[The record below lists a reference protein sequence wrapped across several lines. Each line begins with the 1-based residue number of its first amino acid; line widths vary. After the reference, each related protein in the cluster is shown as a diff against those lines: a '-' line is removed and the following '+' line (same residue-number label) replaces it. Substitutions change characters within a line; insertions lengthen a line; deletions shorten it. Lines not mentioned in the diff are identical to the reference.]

1 MLFEPFAK
9 AQGIARVPVVRRHPV
24 HGDVACAPIEAH
36 GTMVVRTHFELEMP
50 AAVRRG
56 GTLGSREQPAAD
68 TARLVSRVHHERIE
82 SRHP

>member
-1 MLFEPFAK
+1 
-9 AQGIARVPVVRRHPV
+9 
-24 HGDVACAPIEAH
+24 
-36 GTMVVRTHFELEMP
+36 MVVRTHFELEMP